1 MKKDKKNG
9 IILVTVVCFTAVLSV
24 LALGIFTESVS
35 QIKQTR
41 RQTDIER
48 AFFVAEAGVERAAS
62 YVRRGGA
69 TPTNMQATI
78 NNSQYSGK
86 FKVTIIQTPDPS
98 ETPTLVSANGAININ
113 PNSSPQHQFV
123 MITSDGQTF
132 TRDDLQAGLADYSGQ
147 AFFLHVKP
155 KGSSDQTITVDG
167 SSYTLDKNKA
177 YTFQGGPFAVSL
189 TNDSRNT
196 NGLAMGQW
204 WIYLNGNNIQL
215 GDDSDVLGGVENYML
230 FSVGTVGN
238 ARKAITVEGL
248 REQSW
253 ARYALWYDN
262 GPGDIW
268 IKEGEV
274 FNGPV
279 HANTWIYL
287 RGNPIF
293 NALISTVKNNWG
305 SGSDT
310 SQVAFNAGYLFNA
323 QSQTVAAI
331 NFTSLYNSA
340 ALVVTGETKLALLSN
355 QMTIVNKRIPSESWI
370 TNTIDIPSNELFYV
384 QSYSQGST
392 KSTGI
397 VYLAGT
403 IDARLTIAADWDII
417 ITNHIQYAVDP
428 STNDTCEDALGLI
441 AGRDIMIDTCTPSN
455 LIIYAHLIA
464 TGLATSSQSQDGKFY
479 VKNHDSRPISGALTV
494 YGGIVQNYRGGVGTF
509 YTDSGEQASG
519 YYKNYAFDTRF
530 ADKPPPYYPT
540 LSNAYV
546 WLIWRD
552 K

>member
-1 MKKDKKNG
+1 M
-9 IILVTVVCFTAVLSV
+9 ILVTVVCFTAVLSV

-35 QIKQTR
+35 QIRQTK

-62 YVRRGGA
+62 YVRRGGV
-69 TPTNMQATI
+69 TPTNLQGTI
-78 NNSQYSGK
+78 SNTQYSGT
-86 FKVTIIQTPDPS
+86 FKVSIIQTPDPT
-98 ETPTLVSANGAININ
+98 ENPVLVSAQGGININ
-113 PNSSPQHQFV
+113 PNNSPQHQFV
-123 MITSDGQTF
+123 MITADGQTF
-132 TRDDLQAGLADYSGQ
+132 TRDDLQSTLQDYNGQ

-155 KGSSDQTITVDG
+155 RGNSDQTIIVDG
-167 SSYTLDKNKA
+167 APYTLDKNKA

-189 TNDSRNT
+189 TNDSRAT
-196 NGLAMGQW
+196 NGLAMGKW
-204 WIYLNGNNIQL
+204 WIYLNGSNIKI
-215 GDDSDVLGGVENYML
+215 GDDSDVIGGIENYML

-262 GPGDIW
+262 GPGNIW

-287 RGNPIF
+287 RGDPIF
-293 NALISTVKNNWG
+293 NALISTIKNNWG

-310 SQVAFNAGYLFNA
+310 SAVSFNAGYLFNA
-323 QSQTVAAI
+323 QSQAVAAI
-331 NFTSLYNSA
+331 SLTQLYSVA
-340 ALVVTGETKLALLSN
+340 AMTVTGETKITFLTN
-355 QMTIVNKRIPSESWI
+355 QMTIVNKRIPSVSWE
-370 TNTIDIPSNELFYV
+370 TNTIDIPSNGLLYV
-384 QSYSQGST
+384 QSYSQGNT

-403 IDARLTIAADWDII
+403 IGARLTVVADWDIV
-417 ITNHIQYAVDP
+417 ITNHVRYTADP
-428 STNDTCEDALGLI
+428 STNDSADDALGLI

-455 LIIYAHLIA
+455 LNIYAHLIA
-464 TGLATSSQSQDGKFY
+464 TGLATPSQNTDGSFY
-479 VKNHDSRPISGALTV
+479 VKNYDTRPVAGALTV
-494 YGGIVQNYRGGVGTF
+494 YGGIVQNYRGAVGTF
-509 YTDSGEQASG
+509 YGDGTQASG
-519 YYKNYAFDTRF
+519 YYKNYAFDQRF
-530 ADKPPPYYPT
+530 ADEPPPYYPT

-546 WLIWRD
+546 WLVWRD